1 MDAAH
6 GMLVDAVRRG
16 RGVIDPE
23 YVRADREAIRNQSA
37 HRLLV
42 DIVVIAGAL
51 TILAGIAPLIGTLT
65 QSTMRVVTTISAATA
80 VIAVL
85 LGIFVGL
92 QGRWL
97 LTRHRAERL
106 RFLLFEALLEPALE
120 ESLNLDR
127 WSERL
132 TERSAA
138 IARLQSA
145 EMTAWLARD
154 RIVESADDGVP
165 SGVYLDELVR
175 TYVLDLIDSQA
186 AYFARRASRNR
197 SIDAVAHRLHTSL
210 FFLGVGAIVPASV
223 LRLAG
228 GHATAA
234 NAWTIVAAGAPAVS
248 GMIGGLRSA
257 HEYSRNGARF
267 QAKAVALRALR
278 ERLCD
283 RASRGERLRDL
294 RHVLEHVETEH
305 REWLRLMIAA
315 SWY

>member
-1 MDAAH
+1 MMDATH
-6 GMLVDAVRRG
+6 GRLVDAVRRG

-65 QSTMRVVTTISAATA
+65 QSTMRVGTTISNATA

-97 LTRHRAERL
+97 LTRHRAERP

-175 TYVLDLIDSQA
+175 TYVLDLIDSQPPISRAERRAIDRCGRTSA
-186 AYFARRASRNR
+186 AYGTVLSCRRTARAFKRKPSHCARYASAFAIA
-197 SIDAVAHRLHTSL
+197 LL
-210 FFLGVGAIVPASV
+210 
-223 LRLAG
+223 
-228 GHATAA
+228 AA
-234 NAWTIVAAGAPAVS
+234 NGCATCATCS
-248 GMIGGLRSA
+248 NT
-257 HEYSRNGARF
+257 SRRNTANACG
-267 QAKAVALRALR
+267 
-278 ERLCD
+278 
-283 RASRGERLRDL
+283 
-294 RHVLEHVETEH
+294 
-305 REWLRLMIAA
+305 
-315 SWY
+315 

>member
-1 MDAAH
+1 MAVGGAKITGRNDLAAFDFPNGTLVLSEAGTKRRASLQSRHLAWIPARKAMMDATH
-6 GMLVDAVRRG
+6 GRLVDAVRRG

-65 QSTMRVVTTISAATA
+65 QSTMRVGTTISNATA

-97 LTRHRAERL
+97 LTRHRAERP

-175 TYVLDLIDSQA
+175 TYVLDLIDSQPPISRAERRAIDRCGRTSA
-186 AYFARRASRNR
+186 AYGTVLSCRRTARAFKRKPSHARYASAFAIA
-197 SIDAVAHRLHTSL
+197 LL
-210 FFLGVGAIVPASV
+210 
-223 LRLAG
+223 
-228 GHATAA
+228 AA
-234 NAWTIVAAGAPAVS
+234 NGCATCATCS
-248 GMIGGLRSA
+248 NT
-257 HEYSRNGARF
+257 SRRNTANG
-267 QAKAVALRALR
+267 
-278 ERLCD
+278 C
-283 RASRGERLRDL
+283 G
-294 RHVLEHVETEH
+294 
-305 REWLRLMIAA
+305 
-315 SWY
+315 